1 MTAGTVARGGIEQLP
16 ENNLQRKDIEFQQ
29 VALTHTDAVYRTAMR
44 MTKNKADAEDL
55 VQETFLKA
63 YRFWESFEKGSNCR
77 AWLFKIL
84 TNLFITSYHKKT
96 KEKQQFA
103 YDDIESH
110 YLYNQLEDKGQMG
123 HLSDPESFL
132 FNQLLD
138 DDVKKA
144 IEELPEDFRVVVVL
158 SFLEGFSYQEIADIV
173 GIQLGTV
180 KSRLHR
186 GRKLLQ
192 KSLWQYA
199 VKRGIVKDK
208 L

>member
-1 MTAGTVARGGIEQLP
+1 MTDK
-16 ENNLQRKDIEFQQ
+16 RKSKILRRELEFERE
-29 VALTHTDAVYRTAMR
+29 ALVHTDAVYRMALR
-44 MTKNKADAEDL
+44 MTKNRADAEDL

-63 YRFWESFEKGSNCR
+63 YRFWDSFEKGSNCR

-84 TNLFITSYHKKT
+84 TNLFITSYHKKA

-103 YDDIESH
+103 YDDVESY
-110 YLYNQLEDKGQMG
+110 YLYNQMEAGNDKQL
-123 HLSDPESFL
+123 LSDPEHML

-138 DDVKKA
+138 DDVRKA
-144 IEELPEDFRVVVVL
+144 IEELPEDFRMVVVL
-158 SFLEGFSYQEIADIV
+158 SFVEGFSYQEIADIV

-199 VKRGIVKDK
+199 VRRGIVKGK
-208 L
+208 SG

>member
-1 MTAGTVARGGIEQLP
+1 M
-16 ENNLQRKDIEFQQ
+16 
-29 VALTHTDAVYRTAMR
+29 ALRL
-44 MTKNKADAEDL
+44 TKNKADAEDL

-63 YRFWESFEKGSNCR
+63 YRFWHSFEKGSNCR

-96 KEKQQFA
+96 KEKQKFT
-103 YDDIESH
+103 YDDVESH
-110 YLYNQLEDKGQMG
+110 YLYNQLEDGGNKAQIN
-123 HLSDPESFL
+123 DPEQHL

-144 IEELPEDFRVVVVL
+144 IDELPADFRIVVIL
-158 SFLEGFSYQEIADIV
+158 SFLEGLSYQEIADV
-173 GIQLGTV
+173 AGIQLGTV

-192 KSLWQYA
+192 KNLWQYA
-199 VKRGIVKDK
+199 VKRGIVKEK
-208 L
+208 K

>member
-1 MTAGTVARGGIEQLP
+1 MPDNEVKQKE
-16 ENNLQRKDIEFQQ
+16 IEFQQ
-29 VALTHTDAVYRTAMR
+29 EALQHSDAVYRMALR
-44 MTKNKADAEDL
+44 MTKNKSDAEDL

-63 YRFWESFEKGSNCR
+63 YRFWNSFEKGSNCR

-84 TNLFITSYHKKT
+84 TNLFITSYHRKT
-96 KEKQQFA
+96 KEKQQFT
-103 YDDIESH
+103 YDDVESH
-110 YLYNQLEDKGQMG
+110 YLYNQLEDGGNKQQLG
-123 HLSDPESFL
+123 DPEQLL

-144 IEELPEDFRVVVVL
+144 IEELPEDFRIVVVL

-192 KSLWQYA
+192 KNLWQYA
-199 VKRGIVKDK
+199 VKRGIVREKK
-208 L
+208 

>member
-1 MTAGTVARGGIEQLP
+1 LSRNYVQLP
-16 ENNLQRKDIEFQQ
+16 ESKTKQKDLDFQRE
-29 VALTHTDAVYRTAMR
+29 ALEHTEAVYRMALR
-44 MTKNKADAEDL
+44 LTKNKADAEDL

-63 YRFWESFEKGSNCR
+63 YRFWDSFEKGSNCR

-96 KEKQQFA
+96 KEKQQFT
-103 YDDIESH
+103 YDDVESH
-110 YLYNQLEDKGQMG
+110 YLYNQIEETGNSDQLA
-123 HLSDPESFL
+123 DPEQML

-144 IEELPEDFRVVVVL
+144 IDELPDDFRIVVVL
-158 SFLEGFSYQEIADIV
+158 SFIEGFSYQEIADIV

-186 GRKLLQ
+186 GRKILQ
-192 KSLWQYA
+192 KNLWDYA
-199 VKRGIVKDK
+199 VKRGIVKEKSDR

>member
-1 MTAGTVARGGIEQLP
+1 MPDQKIRQKEL
-16 ENNLQRKDIEFQQ
+16 EFQRE
-29 VALTHTDAVYRTAMR
+29 AMPHADSVYRMALR
-44 MTKNKADAEDL
+44 MAKNKADAEDL

-63 YRFWESFEKGSNCR
+63 YRFWNSFEKGSNCR
-77 AWLFKIL
+77 AWLLKIL

-103 YDDIESH
+103 YDDVESH
-110 YLYNQLEDKGQMG
+110 YLYNQLEGGGNRQQLD
-123 HLSDPESFL
+123 DPEKML

-138 DDVKKA
+138 DDVKCA

-192 KSLWQYA
+192 KNLWQYA
-199 VKRGIVKDK
+199 IKRGIVKEK
-208 L
+208 Q

>member
-1 MTAGTVARGGIEQLP
+1 MSRNYVQLP
-16 ENNLQRKDIEFQQ
+16 ESKTKQKDLDFQRE
-29 VALTHTDAVYRTAMR
+29 ALEHTEAVYRMALR
-44 MTKNKADAEDL
+44 LTKNKADAEDL

-63 YRFWESFEKGSNCR
+63 YRFWDSFEKGSNCR

-96 KEKQQFA
+96 KEKQQFT
-103 YDDIESH
+103 YDDVESH
-110 YLYNQLEDKGQMG
+110 YLYNQIEETGNSDQLA
-123 HLSDPESFL
+123 DPEQML

-144 IEELPEDFRVVVVL
+144 IDELPDDFRIVVVL
-158 SFLEGFSYQEIADIV
+158 SFIEGFSYQEIADIV

-186 GRKLLQ
+186 GRKILQ
-192 KSLWQYA
+192 KNLWDYA
-199 VKRGIVKDK
+199 VKRGIVKEK
-208 L
+208 K

>member
-1 MTAGTVARGGIEQLP
+1 M
-16 ENNLQRKDIEFQQ
+16 
-29 VALTHTDAVYRTAMR
+29 ALRL
-44 MTKNKADAEDL
+44 TKNKADAEDL

-63 YRFWESFEKGSNCR
+63 YRFWDSFEKGSNCR

-96 KEKQQFA
+96 KEKQQFT
-103 YDDIESH
+103 YDDVESH
-110 YLYNQLEDKGQMG
+110 YLYNQIEETGNSDQLA
-123 HLSDPESFL
+123 DPEQML

-144 IEELPEDFRVVVVL
+144 IDELPDDFRIVVVL
-158 SFLEGFSYQEIADIV
+158 SFIEGFSYQEIADIV

-186 GRKLLQ
+186 GRKILQ
-192 KSLWQYA
+192 KNLWDYA
-199 VKRGIVKDK
+199 VKRGIVKEK
-208 L
+208 K

>member
-1 MTAGTVARGGIEQLP
+1 MPEQKTK
-16 ENNLQRKDIEFQQ
+16 RKELEFQRE
-29 VALTHTDAVYRTAMR
+29 ALLHTDAVYRMALR
-44 MTKNKADAEDL
+44 MAKNKADAEDL

-63 YRFWESFEKGSNCR
+63 YRFWDSFEKGSNCK
-77 AWLFKIL
+77 AWLLKIL

-96 KEKQQFA
+96 KEKQQFT
-103 YDDIESH
+103 YDDVESH
-110 YLYNQLEDKGQMG
+110 YLYNQLEGGGNRQQ
-123 HLSDPESFL
+123 LEDPERML

-138 DDVKKA
+138 DDVKSA

-192 KSLWQYA
+192 KNLWQYA
-199 VKRGIVKDK
+199 VKRGIVKEK
-208 L
+208 Q

>member
-1 MTAGTVARGGIEQLP
+1 MPDKVTK
-16 ENNLQRKDIEFQQ
+16 KDIEFQRE
-29 VALTHTDAVYRTAMR
+29 ALQYTDAVYRMALR

-55 VQETFLKA
+55 VQETFFKA
-63 YRFWESFEKGSNCR
+63 YRFWDSFEKGSNCR

-84 TNLFITSYHKKT
+84 TNLFITSYHKKS

-103 YDDIESH
+103 YDDVDSH
-110 YLYNQLEDKGQMG
+110 YLYNQFENTDYKQQLD
-123 HLSDPESFL
+123 DPEQML

-144 IEELPEDFRVVVVL
+144 IEELPEDFRIVVVL
-158 SFLEGFSYQEIADIV
+158 SFVEGFSYQEIADIV

-192 KSLWQYA
+192 KGLWQYA
-199 VKRGIVKDK
+199 VKRGIVKEK
-208 L
+208 T

>member
-1 MTAGTVARGGIEQLP
+1 M
-16 ENNLQRKDIEFQQ
+16 
-29 VALTHTDAVYRTAMR
+29 ALRL
-44 MTKNKADAEDL
+44 TKNRVDAEDL

-63 YRFWESFEKGSNCR
+63 YRFWDSFEQGSNCR

-84 TNLFITSYHKKT
+84 TNLFITSYHKKSR
-96 KEKQQFA
+96 EKQQFT
-103 YDDIESH
+103 YDDVESH
-110 YLYNQLEDKGQMG
+110 YLYNQIEGGNDKHQF
-123 HLSDPESFL
+123 SDPEKML

-144 IEELPEDFRVVVVL
+144 IEELPEDFRIVVVL
-158 SFLEGFSYQEIADIV
+158 SFVEGFSYQEIADIV

-192 KSLWQYA
+192 KGLWQYA
-199 VKRGIVKDK
+199 VKRGIVKEK
-208 L
+208 AP

>member
-1 MTAGTVARGGIEQLP
+1 VPEKNTVNRES
-16 ENNLQRKDIEFQQ
+16 EFRKE
-29 VALTHTDAVYRTAMR
+29 ALSHTDAVYRMALR
-44 MTKNKADAEDL
+44 LTKNRVDAEDL

-63 YRFWESFEKGSNCR
+63 YRFWDSFEQGSNCR

-84 TNLFITSYHKKT
+84 TNLFITSYHKKSR
-96 KEKQQFA
+96 EKQQFT
-103 YDDIESH
+103 YDDVESH
-110 YLYNQLEDKGQMG
+110 YLYNQIEGGNDKHQF
-123 HLSDPESFL
+123 SDPEKML

-144 IEELPEDFRVVVVL
+144 IEELPEDFRIVVVL
-158 SFLEGFSYQEIADIV
+158 SFVEGFSYQEIADIV

-192 KSLWQYA
+192 KGLWQYA
-199 VKRGIVKDK
+199 VKRGIVKEK
-208 L
+208 AP

>member
-1 MTAGTVARGGIEQLP
+1 LP
-16 ENNLQRKDIEFQQ
+16 DEKVTSKDIEFQQ
-29 VALTHTDAVYRTAMR
+29 EALQYSEAVYRMALR
-44 MTKNKADAEDL
+44 LTKNKADAEDL

-63 YRFWESFEKGSNCR
+63 YRFWHSFEKGSNCR

-96 KEKQQFA
+96 KEKQKFT
-103 YDDIESH
+103 YDDVESH
-110 YLYNQLEDKGQMG
+110 YLYNQLEDGGNKAQIN
-123 HLSDPESFL
+123 DPEQLL

-144 IEELPEDFRVVVVL
+144 IDELPADFRIVVIL
-158 SFLEGFSYQEIADIV
+158 SFLEGLSYQEIADVV

-192 KSLWQYA
+192 KNLWQYA
-199 VKRGIVKDK
+199 VKRGIVKEK
-208 L
+208 K

>member
-1 MTAGTVARGGIEQLP
+1 VTDK
-16 ENNLQRKDIEFQQ
+16 RKSKILRRELEFERE
-29 VALTHTDAVYRTAMR
+29 ALVHTDAVYRMALR
-44 MTKNKADAEDL
+44 MTKNRADAEDL

-63 YRFWESFEKGSNCR
+63 YRFWDSFEKGSNCR

-84 TNLFITSYHKKT
+84 TNLFITSYHKKA

-103 YDDIESH
+103 YDDVESY
-110 YLYNQLEDKGQMG
+110 YLYNQMEAGNDKQL
-123 HLSDPESFL
+123 LSDPEHML

-138 DDVKKA
+138 DDVRKA
-144 IEELPEDFRVVVVL
+144 IEELPEDFRMVVVL
-158 SFLEGFSYQEIADIV
+158 SFVEGFSYQEIADIV

-199 VKRGIVKDK
+199 VRRGIVKGK
-208 L
+208 SG

>member
-1 MTAGTVARGGIEQLP
+1 M
-16 ENNLQRKDIEFQQ
+16 
-29 VALTHTDAVYRTAMR
+29 ALR
-44 MTKNKADAEDL
+44 MAKNKADAEDL

-63 YRFWESFEKGSNCR
+63 YRFWDSFEKGSNCK
-77 AWLFKIL
+77 AWLLKIL

-96 KEKQQFA
+96 KEKQQFT
-103 YDDIESH
+103 YDDVESH
-110 YLYNQLEDKGQMG
+110 YLYNQLEGGGNRQQ
-123 HLSDPESFL
+123 LEDPERML

-138 DDVKKA
+138 DDVKSA

-192 KSLWQYA
+192 KNLWQYA
-199 VKRGIVKDK
+199 VKRGIVKEK
-208 L
+208 Q